1 MNRISST
8 TTVTEKLTDLEL
20 IFKLRADMSRFRKK
34 KDESAKIQSN
44 KAA

>member
-1 MNRISST
+1 MNKNISK

-20 IFKLRADMSRFRKK
+20 IFKLRADMSRFRKRNNTRK
-34 KDESAKIQSN
+34 IESD